1 MKLFLLAEKG
11 EERYYKP
18 LITFCKHKN
27 ISVEVVSYVWKYS
40 TQKQIAEK
48 VALKL
53 RDSNS
58 IILGFSLGAL
68 IALLSVAKTGL
79 KYKHLI
85 LCSTT
90 PLFSGTVFPKN
101 VKEHLGTKRVQEAV
115 DTKISNVVKSI
126 NNTPVTILVGENE
139 DKEIIRQ
146 NMSLSN
152 KIHKSYFINIKNTGH
167 DIYAPEYLEEINSVL
182 LKIIG

>member
-11 EERYYKP
+11 EEVYYKP
-18 LITFCKHKN
+18 LIELCKRN
-27 ISVEVVSYVWKYS
+27 NVSVEVISYLWKYS
-40 TQKQIAEK
+40 TQKQVAEK

-68 IALLSVAKTGL
+68 VALLSVAKTGL

-90 PLFSGTVFPKN
+90 PLFFGTNFPKN
-101 VKEHLGTKRVQEAV
+101 VKEHLGKKRVQEAIN
-115 DTKISNVVKSI
+115 TKILDLVKSI
-126 NNTPVTILVGENE
+126 NNTPVTVLVGENE

-146 NMSLSN
+146 NTALSN
-152 KIHKSYFINIKNTGH
+152 KISKSYFINIKNTGH
-167 DIYAPEYLEEINSVL
+167 DIYAPEYLKEINSVL
-182 LKIIG
+182 LKIK

>member
-1 MKLFLLAEKG
+1 MKLLLLVEKG
-11 EERYYKP
+11 EEVYYKP
-18 LITFCKHKN
+18 LIELCKRRN
-27 ISVEVVSYVWKYS
+27 LSVEIVSYLWKYS

-90 PLFSGTVFPKN
+90 PLFFGTNFPKN
-101 VKEHLGTKRVQEAV
+101 VKEHLGKKRVQEAIN
-115 DTKISNVVKSI
+115 TKMLDLVKSI
-126 NNTPVTILVGENE
+126 NNTPTTILVGGNE
-139 DKEIIRQ
+139 DKEIVRQ
-146 NMSLSN
+146 NMALSN
-152 KIHKSYFINIKNTGH
+152 KMSKSYFLNIKNTGH
-167 DIYAPEYLEEINSVL
+167 DIHAPEYLKEINSVL
-182 LKIIG
+182 LKITG

>member
-11 EERYYKP
+11 EELYYKP
-18 LITFCKHKN
+18 LITFCKHN
-27 ISVEVVSYVWKYS
+27 NVSVEVISYVWKYS

-48 VALKL
+48 VALRL
-53 RDSNS
+53 RDGNS
-58 IILGFSLGAL
+58 IVLGFSLGAL
-68 IALLSVAKTGL
+68 IALLSVAQTKL

-90 PLFSGTVFPKN
+90 PLFSETVFPKN
-101 VKEHLGTKRVQEAV
+101 VKEYLGKKRVQEAI
-115 DTKISNVVKSI
+115 DTKISNIAKSI

-146 NMSLSN
+146 NISLSN

-167 DIYAPEYLEEINSVL
+167 DMYAPEYLKEINSLL
-182 LKIIG
+182 LKIK